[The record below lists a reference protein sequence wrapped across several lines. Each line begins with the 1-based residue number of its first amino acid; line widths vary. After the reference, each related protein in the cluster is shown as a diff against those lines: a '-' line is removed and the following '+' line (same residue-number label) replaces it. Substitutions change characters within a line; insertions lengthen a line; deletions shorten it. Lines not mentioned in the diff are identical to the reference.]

1 MYCMYA
7 LHSTLCS
14 LQSKACAMTLS
25 VDLMVTL
32 LSKALQLHK
41 YCSADSDASLHEI
54 LLSSVHVSVLV
65 DVQSHLV
72 HLFSVCVYL

>member
-1 MYCMYA
+1 
-7 LHSTLCS
+7 
-14 LQSKACAMTLS
+14 MTLS

-65 DVQSHLV
+65 DIQTDLV
-72 HLFSVCVYL
+72 HLFSVCVCVSVTLTFANLCYLLSL